1 MVNTPG
7 VVAGSST
14 AFLAVF
20 GLLGSSKD
28 APLPQIP
35 IQKINPDNSLLS
47 KWISD
52 DFADDEPLQDE
63 CIFYNNTVKL
73 DASACTLFT
82 ISRTSVSVFQ
92 AATDRAVRCAS
103 KAQVHCVLSSE
114 IGFSL
119 PAAYISEQTAHAGM
133 LSIIAPKITTMGEEV
148 HVRVHVPPDSLFES
162 TTTILNNSI
171 SVEYMNDNK
180 EMKSGVF
187 KGKDAFC
194 IQLLRSAFEASCWER
209 LDA

>member
-1 MVNTPG
+1 MVGTTS

-14 AFLAVF
+14 ALLTVF

-47 KWISD
+47 KWLSD
-52 DFADDEPLQDE
+52 EFADDEPLRDE
-63 CIFYNNTVKL
+63 CIFYNNTIKL

-103 KAQVHCVLSSE
+103 KAQVECVLSSE
-114 IGFSL
+114 IGFAL
-119 PAAYISEQTAHAGM
+119 PTVYVSDQTSHAGM
-133 LSIIAPKITTMGEEV
+133 LSIIAPKISYMAEQV

-162 TTTILNNSI
+162 ATTVFNNSI

-194 IQLLRSAFEASCWER
+194 IQLLRSAFEAPCWKR